1 MMDLN
6 QQKEQFS
13 IAYVRAVA
21 SVAGYNTYKP
31 EVDDDSVDFGIAARG
46 PFTTVHSPRLE
57 MQLKCTS
64 SYEID
69 EANLGFPLRL
79 KNYDDLRNDL
89 VMIPRLLVVVV
100 VPECIDDWIEHGE
113 EGLTLRRFAYWLS
126 LRGRPETTNEKTVTV
141 HLPKT
146 KRFTVDA
153 LRDLMIKI
161 GAGSPP

>member
-31 EVDDDSVDFGIAARG
+31 EVDDDSVDFGIAAKG

-64 SYEID
+64 MNEID
-69 EANLGFPLRL
+69 DVNIRFPLKL
-79 KNYDDLRNDL
+79 KNYDDLRNEL

-100 VPECIDDWIEHGE
+100 VPESVDDWIEHEE
-113 EGLTLRRFAYWLS
+113 EGLTLRRCGYWLS
-126 LRGRPETTNEKTVTV
+126 LRGRSETTNETTVTV
-141 HLPKT
+141 RLPRT
-146 KRFTVDA
+146 NRLTVDA
-153 LRDLMIKI
+153 LRDLMLKV
-161 GAGSPP
+161 GSGSPP